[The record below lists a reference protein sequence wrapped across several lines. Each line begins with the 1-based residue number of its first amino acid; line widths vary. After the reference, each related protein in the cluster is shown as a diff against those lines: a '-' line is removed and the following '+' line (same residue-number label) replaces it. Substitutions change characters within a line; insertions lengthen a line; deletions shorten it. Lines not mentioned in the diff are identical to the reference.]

1 MAHDRP
7 RSFLADFRLFFV
19 KGLGVVL
26 PSVLTLWIL
35 IYAAIFVQRSVAE
48 PINAGARQIVI
59 YALPQVVDQE
69 RLPDW
74 FNVTE
79 AQITQLKAE
88 RQRQARP
95 AVPAKALRNFAR
107 ARNLKEWWDQRWYL
121 RIFGLIVAIILIYLA
136 GRFLGGFIGRR
147 IYANVESAFQ
157 RLPVVAQ
164 IYPHVKQV
172 VDVFFGSGEGERIR
186 FNRVVLVEYPRRGI
200 WTVGLLT
207 GEGMKHVEDSM
218 KTEGVTIFI
227 PSSPTPFTG
236 YTITVPRNEAID
248 LPITIDEALR
258 FVVSGGVLVPPREVP
273 DYVSR
278 PGAMKDDNTPPLD
291 STAPEAEPGAT
302 GKPPHLA
309 DGSGDAMMKDSNEPD
324 RPDR

>member
-1 MAHDRP
+1 MANQRP
-7 RSFLADFRLFFV
+7 RSFLADFRLFFF

-35 IYAAIFVQRSVAE
+35 IYAALFVQRSVAE
-48 PINAGARQIVI
+48 PINAGARQAVI
-59 YALPQVVDQE
+59 YVLPQVVADE

-74 FNVTE
+74 FTVSE
-79 AQITQLKAE
+79 AQIAQLKAE
-88 RQRQARP
+88 RIREARP
-95 AVPAKALRNFAR
+95 ALPEAELRNFAR
-107 ARNLKEWWDQRWYL
+107 ARNLKEWWDARWHL
-121 RIFGLIVAIILIYLA
+121 RIFGLVVAIVLIYLA
-136 GRFLGGFIGRR
+136 GRFLGGYLGRR
-147 IYANVESAFQ
+147 AYARVENAFQ

-172 VDVFFGSGEGERIR
+172 VEVFFGGGEGERIK

-207 GEGMKHVEDSM
+207 GEGMKQVE
-218 KTEGVTIFI
+218 KTMEAEGVTVFI

-236 YTITVPRNEAID
+236 YTITVPREEAID

-273 DYVSR
+273 DYVAR
-278 PGAMKDDNTPPLD
+278 PG
-291 STAPEAEPGAT
+291 
-302 GKPPHLA
+302 
-309 DGSGDAMMKDSNEPD
+309 
-324 RPDR
+324 